1 MIAGGA
7 IRLLTVPVSGFN
19 LHVGVVG
26 GRVFVNSSRS
36 PTTCLQMTLL
46 FVSNVIRCS
55 TAYDVL
61 SNYTISPCF
70 TTVLPSLVII
80 CLLQLQ
86 CISCMSFV
94 KFDDLDFTPLDLEN
108 YREEHAKCTHNFKVI
123 DSLSLNI

>member
-1 MIAGGA
+1 M
-7 IRLLTVPVSGFN
+7 
-19 LHVGVVG
+19 VGVVG

-36 PTTCLQMTLL
+36 PATCLQMALL
-46 FVSNVIRCS
+46 FVSNVIKCS

-86 CISCMSFV
+86 CITCMSFV
-94 KFDDLDFTPLDLEN
+94 KFDDLDFTPLCLEK
-108 YREEHAKCTHNFKVI
+108 YRKEHAKCTRNFNVF
-123 DSLSLNI
+123 DSLSRNIGPI